1 MITSRLKTALSLFS
15 NGFQCSQAVLASF
28 APQLGMEEEKAIKV
42 AGAFG
47 GGVGH
52 TGGTC
57 GAVNGAFMVIGLKYA
72 DTDAKNYKAMKKSY
86 AVAREFIKQFEILN
100 GSTICKDLIKCD
112 ISTSE
117 GIKYAIDK
125 NLFTSVCPKF
135 VRNSVEI
142 LEELFEELFKED

>member
-1 MITSRLKTALSLFS
+1 MSRLETALSRFNS
-15 NGFQCSQAVLASF
+15 GFYCSQAVLAAF
-28 APQLGMEEEKAIKV
+28 APQLGMEEETAIKV

-47 GGVGH
+47 GGVAN

-72 DTDAKNYKAMKKSY
+72 DIDAKNYQAIKKTN
-86 AVAREFIKQFEILN
+86 AVVREFIKNFETLN

-117 GIKYAIDK
+117 GLKYAIDK
-125 NLFTSVCPKF
+125 KLFSSVCPKF
-135 VRNSVEI
+135 VQDSIEI
-142 LEELFEELFKED
+142 LEHLLK